1 MVSNNFPEAFPDA
14 MKLVEQMQL
23 TNDAQNALI
32 LEVDQNGRD
41 VEEVVS
47 EWMAANKSTWR
58 PWVDAAKN

>member
-1 MVSNNFPEAFPDA
+1 